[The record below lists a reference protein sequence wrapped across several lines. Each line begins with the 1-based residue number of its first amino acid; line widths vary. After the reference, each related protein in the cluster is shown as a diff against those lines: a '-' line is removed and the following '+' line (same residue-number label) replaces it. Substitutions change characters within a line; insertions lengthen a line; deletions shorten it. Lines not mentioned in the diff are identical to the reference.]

1 MSVSVC
7 LYVCMSVCLG
17 EQTHAI
23 QSGMNLSE
31 DEGKE
36 GELTAISADVLL
48 DTPIMQCTRTLP
60 PLARTLRM
68 NAVVSGK
75 MFLRFE
81 LARSGIFLSL
91 YLNDCSSLTFWM
103 GSPKSIKSLA

>member
-1 MSVSVC
+1 VC
-7 LYVCMSVCLG
+7 VCLG
-17 EQTHAI
+17 APTHAV
-23 QSGMNLSE
+23 QSGMSLCE
-31 DEGKE
+31 DQEKE
-36 GELTAISADVLL
+36 GGLTAISADVLL
-48 DTPIMQCTRTLP
+48 DTPIMQWIRTLP

-68 NAVVSGK
+68 NAVVSGN